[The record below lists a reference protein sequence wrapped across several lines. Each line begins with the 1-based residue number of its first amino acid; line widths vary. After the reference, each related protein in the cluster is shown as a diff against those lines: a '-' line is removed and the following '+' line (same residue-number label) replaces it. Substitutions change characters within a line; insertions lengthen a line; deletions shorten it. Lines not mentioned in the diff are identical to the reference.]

1 MKKNGIHTEFHEN
14 GKKKS
19 DGTYKDG
26 KSDGLYTE
34 WYENGKKKSE
44 GNYKG
49 VDRWNQPQKIG
60 KWTGWHENGQKES
73 EVTYKNGKEIDKK
86 CWDEDGNETECD

>member
-1 MKKNGIHTEFHEN
+1 MKKNGIHTEF
-14 GKKKS
+14 
-19 DGTYKDG
+19 
-26 KSDGLYTE
+26 
-34 WYENGKKKSE
+34 YENGEKKSE

-73 EVTYKNGKEIDKK
+73 QK
-86 CWDEDGNETECD
+86 